1 MYSTLFKMDFKFI
14 ALLILIGSFMVS
26 KPINAMFLFLQGSV
40 LTCDNLKLHDFRL
53 FLLNVLLY
61 AIMCANYRIHLLLY
75 CVILLSKSC
84 FFPVKSKPDATVT
97 FHEVLSLSISR
108 QWRVWTKTWPCVNP
122 DLQIFVSNVTNS
134 GAPGCVHLKKL
145 TVGWI
150 FGAFHH
156 APRSLP
162 WGSESNIINIEKLNR
177 YSRSHKG

>member
-1 MYSTLFKMDFKFI
+1 
-14 ALLILIGSFMVS
+14 
-26 KPINAMFLFLQGSV
+26 
-40 LTCDNLKLHDFRL
+40 
-53 FLLNVLLY
+53 
-61 AIMCANYRIHLLLY
+61 MCANYRIHLLLY

-84 FFPVKSKPDATVT
+84 FSPVKSKPNATVT

-122 DLQIFVSNVTNS
+122 DLRIFVSNVTNS
-134 GAPGCVHLKKL
+134 GAPGCVHLKQL

-177 YSRSHKG
+177 YEITQGLTTSYLNVMLFFCREWLLLRPAVTQKHSMKRTVSAVSCVSQVRKHFSYEGN